1 MALPDGDGFLF
12 HHTFGKT
19 LRGKD
24 TNTFMVKKCRDHP
37 FCPVANLRLYVDLC
51 DLMSINLRDGYLF
64 RSTNKKGAVS
74 SKPFIGSAIA
84 NRLSLHLTTLKM
96 HNGETMHSFRSGC
109 SITMSLI
116 GVSPEDVARHVGW
129 KSLQTAEYYM
139 QTGKVMKMSHAASAL
154 ADSTLSVEGDPSAAI
169 SVANLFRIK
178 NELRGFSLAFP

>member
-1 MALPDGDGFLF
+1 
-12 HHTFGKT
+12 
-19 LRGKD
+19 
-24 TNTFMVKKCRDHP
+24 
-37 FCPVANLRLYVDLC
+37 
-51 DLMSINLRDGYLF
+51 
-64 RSTNKKGAVS
+64 
-74 SKPFIGSAIA
+74 
-84 NRLSLHLTTLKM
+84 M

-154 ADSTLSVEGDPSAAI
+154 ADSTLSGEGDPSAAI

-178 NELRGFSLAFP
+178 NKLRGFSLAFP